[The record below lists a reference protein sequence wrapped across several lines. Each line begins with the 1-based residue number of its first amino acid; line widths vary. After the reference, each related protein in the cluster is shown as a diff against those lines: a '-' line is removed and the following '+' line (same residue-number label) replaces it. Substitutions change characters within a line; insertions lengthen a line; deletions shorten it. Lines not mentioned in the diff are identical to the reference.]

1 MKTESRVCVDWQP
14 QTAHEAAP
22 RLFIR
27 VPQRDIK
34 IFSMHKNILYKKL
47 NSIVINLPDMSVYY
61 LCRYFMNRDLHARI
75 FLLAIS
81 FLFCFLFLWGF
92 LFALIA
98 RAERV
103 FIYTIREIYLAPK
116 TFHKFSQLPPKST
129 ARRSLK
135 WPNEQRG
142 RAAAAE
148 LSISQ
153 NVARLPISFSS
164 SPSHSHSSFPS
175 FSFSPF
181 SPTPTQPKSLPYCT
195 KSLHCFADAQC
206 AYLRVERKWN
216 ACVWNASSAQKQQ
229 VAAQIA

>member
-1 MKTESRVCVDWQP
+1 MQILHESRLTC
-14 QTAHEAAP
+14 T
-22 RLFIR
+22 
-27 VPQRDIK
+27 
-34 IFSMHKNILYKKL
+34 N
-47 NSIVINLPDMSVYY
+47 
-61 LCRYFMNRDLHARI
+61 
-75 FLLAIS
+75 LLACNFFS

-98 RAERV
+98 RAVRV

-116 TFHKFSQLPPKST
+116 TFHKFAQLPPKST

-164 SPSHSHSSFPS
+164 SPSPSHSHSSFPS

-206 AYLRVERKWN
+206 ACLRVERKWN
-216 ACVWNASSAQKQQ
+216 VCVECKQRTKATSCSANCLTTQVKSAPWACKCAVGAF
-229 VAAQIA
+229 VCT